1 MKKEPVLKANKW
13 STPRLH
19 YFIKK
24 RYKKTFNKKI
34 TTLEINK
41 IWSSYIEEEILN
53 NLKLGAIVSLDK
65 QTKIWVKATPI
76 TEHKRAMSLLNNG
89 LMYVGGRV
97 KEANISFDSSKYIYK
112 IMLETDRYKDKL
124 QLFFKPHKNL
134 SSVVNEGIKQ
144 GKLITR
150 LRCQ

>member
-1 MKKEPVLKANKW
+1 MRKIPKYKLNGW

-19 YFIKK
+19 FLIKK
-24 RYKKTFNKKI
+24 RYKNNFRERI
-34 TTLEINK
+34 TTPEINK
-41 IWSSYIEEEILN
+41 IWNSYIEEEILS
-53 NLKLGAIVSLDK
+53 NLKIGAIVKLDK

-76 TEHKRAMSLLNNG
+76 IKHKRAMSLLTNG
-89 LMYVGGRV
+89 FMYVGGRV
-97 KEANISFDSSKYIYK
+97 KEANMRFDSSKYIYK

-134 SSVVNEGIKQ
+134 SNVVSEGIKQ

-150 LRCQ
+150 LQCQ